1 MCQVILYPFFFL
13 FFRPVAKLPVHIDVP
28 RLCKKIVVSVAEE
41 THFDGKKT
49 KYNDKPNQDVTK
61 TLLMTVATLLN
72 DDDCITCLKNNFD
85 EHLSGGGDV
94 GTKLA
99 SWFTET
105 IETLGKEPPTLLLF
119 KTVHQQCIFP
129 AFYCMRNLIEPS
141 IGKFKDKRG
150 SWQVDIDIRSTDV
163 AMYVSFH
170 FQINRFSVH
179 HTKRQQSQ
187 EVATDGT
194 PDFEFDWILT
204 IPLIDGLQ
212 QVDRNKIEITLKDLQ
227 CGNHVSADGSATIA
241 NSIKNNAH
249 IT

>member
-1 MCQVILYPFFFL
+1 
-13 FFRPVAKLPVHIDVP
+13 
-28 RLCKKIVVSVAEE
+28 
-41 THFDGKKT
+41 
-49 KYNDKPNQDVTK
+49 
-61 TLLMTVATLLN
+61 
-72 DDDCITCLKNNFD
+72 
-85 EHLSGGGDV
+85 
-94 GTKLA
+94 
-99 SWFTET
+99 
-105 IETLGKEPPTLLLF
+105 
-119 KTVHQQCIFP
+119 
-129 AFYCMRNLIEPS
+129 MRNLIEPS

-163 AMYVSFH
+163 A
-170 FQINRFSVH
+170 IVH